1 MGDNAAWP
9 AIRLGDLTL
18 ATPVMLAPMA
28 GVTNPPFRQLCREE
42 AEAGIRCATGAG
54 NVPEV
59 ARPDTSHAAG
69 VDTNHAVRP
78 DTNQAETTG
87 EGQASESHAPG
98 SYAPAGLWVCEMIT
112 SRALLERTPETMT
125 MIQPDPS
132 DPVRSIQLYGV
143 EPKVVAAAVRLLI
156 DENRAD
162 HIDINFGCPAP
173 KVTRK
178 GGGSALPWKLDL
190 YEDLVR
196 QATEAANLA
205 NRGRDHAVPITVK
218 FRVGIDAA
226 HETFRDVAR
235 ISEDYGVAGLTL
247 HARTT
252 AQHYAGHA
260 NWDYIAEL
268 VESTDLP
275 VFGNGDVFDAADA
288 AALRAHT
295 GCAGVAVGRGCQ
307 GRPWIFYDLAALMHG
322 ATVQRRPSLREVAAI
337 IERHARLSVEHFGS
351 ENKAMR
357 ELRKHITWYLK
368 GFAVGGETR
377 HALGLVSTLEELH
390 ERLQGLDLDQP
401 YPAAAEG
408 KRGRAGGE
416 KRPHLPEGWLDSREL
431 TPEQAAR
438 IHEAELDI
446 SGG

>member
-1 MGDNAAWP
+1 MAENAAWP
-9 AIRLGDLTL
+9 AIQLGDLTL

-42 AEAGIRCATGAG
+42 AEAGIRRAMASSAPDAPS
-54 NVPEV
+54 PE
-59 ARPDTSHAAG
+59 P
-69 VDTNHAVRP
+69 
-78 DTNQAETTG
+78 
-87 EGQASESHAPG
+87 HAPG

-156 DENRAD
+156 EENRAD

-196 QATEAANLA
+196 EATAAASAA

-218 FRVGIDAA
+218 FRIGIDAA

-260 NWDYIAEL
+260 NWDFIAEL
-268 VESTDLP
+268 VDSTDLP

-295 GCAGVAVGRGCQ
+295 GCAGVAVG
-307 GRPWIFYDLAALMHG
+307 
-322 ATVQRRPSLREVAAI
+322 
-337 IERHARLSVEHFGS
+337 
-351 ENKAMR
+351 
-357 ELRKHITWYLK
+357 
-368 GFAVGGETR
+368 
-377 HALGLVSTLEELH
+377 
-390 ERLQGLDLDQP
+390 
-401 YPAAAEG
+401 
-408 KRGRAGGE
+408 
-416 KRPHLPEGWLDSREL
+416 
-431 TPEQAAR
+431 
-438 IHEAELDI
+438 
-446 SGG
+446 

>member
-1 MGDNAAWP
+1 MAENAAWP
-9 AIRLGDLTL
+9 AIQLGDLTL

-42 AEAGIRCATGAG
+42 AEAGIRRAMGAKDATGTKNATAAKDAPG
-54 NVPEV
+54 ATASN
-59 ARPDTSHAAG
+59 APDTPS
-69 VDTNHAVRP
+69 P
-78 DTNQAETTG
+78 QP
-87 EGQASESHAPG
+87 HAPG

-196 QATEAANLA
+196 QATAAAGAA

-218 FRVGIDAA
+218 FRIGIDAA

-260 NWDYIAEL
+260 NWDFIAEL
-268 VESTDLP
+268 VDSTDLP

-295 GCAGVAVGRGCQ
+295 GFAGVAVGRGCQ
-307 GRPWIFYDLAALMHG
+307 GRP
-322 ATVQRRPSLREVAAI
+322 
-337 IERHARLSVEHFGS
+337 
-351 ENKAMR
+351 
-357 ELRKHITWYLK
+357 
-368 GFAVGGETR
+368 
-377 HALGLVSTLEELH
+377 
-390 ERLQGLDLDQP
+390 
-401 YPAAAEG
+401 
-408 KRGRAGGE
+408 
-416 KRPHLPEGWLDSREL
+416 
-431 TPEQAAR
+431 
-438 IHEAELDI
+438 
-446 SGG
+446 

>member
-1 MGDNAAWP
+1 MAENAAWP
-9 AIRLGDLTL
+9 AIQLGDLTL

-42 AEAGIRCATGAG
+42 AEAGIRRAMASSAPDAPS
-54 NVPEV
+54 PE
-59 ARPDTSHAAG
+59 P
-69 VDTNHAVRP
+69 
-78 DTNQAETTG
+78 
-87 EGQASESHAPG
+87 HAPG

-156 DENRAD
+156 EENRAD

-178 GGGSALPWKLDL
+178 G
-190 YEDLVR
+190 
-196 QATEAANLA
+196 
-205 NRGRDHAVPITVK
+205 RDHAVPITVK
-218 FRVGIDAA
+218 FRIGIYAA

-260 NWDYIAEL
+260 NWDFIAEL
-268 VESTDLP
+268 VDSTDLP

-322 ATVQRRPSLREVAAI
+322 ASAQRRPTLREVAAM

-377 HALGLVSTLEELH
+377 HSLGLVSTLEELH
-390 ERLQGLDLDQP
+390 ERLQALDLDQP

-416 KRPHLPEGWLDSREL
+416 KRPHLPDGWLDSREL